1 MRVFINMLT
10 CDLKRAIFST
20 LFVFSVLGYVGVT
33 LLTLFDEGTD
43 FQPGITNIVYIY
55 TVIRYLDFHII
66 YILFAAIP
74 GALLFCFDWEHQF
87 VRFVLIRCPKNSY
100 TISMVLTCFISSAS
114 SVILSNTILLSLLS
128 IQYPFFYNATNILP
142 DSYWNYGP
150 IFYLLV
156 KILCEA
162 ACAGFLSIAALA
174 LSTVL
179 TNSFVALASPIA
191 LYYVISTVSYYFFVP
206 QYLHISSLS
215 QGLVQVY
222 QNPII
227 SLVYILFVFAIASIM
242 VGYLFVKNCTRR
254 IQNG

>member
-1 MRVFINMLT
+1 MKVFINMFT

-20 LFVFSVLGYVGVT
+20 LFAFSVLGYVGVT

-43 FQPGITNIVYIY
+43 FQTGSTTIVYIY
-55 TVIRYLDFHII
+55 TIIRYLDFHII

-74 GALLFCFDWEHQF
+74 SALLFCFDWEHQF
-87 VRFVLIRCPKNSY
+87 IRSVLIRCPKKFY
-100 TISMVLTCFISSAS
+100 TISKVLSCFISAAS
-114 SVILSNTILLSLLS
+114 SVLLSNIILLS
-128 IQYPFFYNATNILP
+128 IFAPHYPLFNNASDMLP
-142 DSYWNYGP
+142 DSYRNYGP
-150 IFYLLV
+150 LIYLLV

-179 TNSFVALASPIA
+179 TNPFVALASPMA
-191 LYYVISTVSYYFFVP
+191 LYYIISVASYYFSIP
-206 QYLHISSLS
+206 QYLHIAPLS
-215 QGLVQVY
+215 QGLIQVC
-222 QNPII
+222 QNPIL
-227 SLVYILFVFAIASIM
+227 SLVYILFVFAVASTI